1 THDWSEVRL
10 LEEFEHR
17 WPGLGLGDGWVGR
30 REHDRVRPMVE
41 RLGRWLAANPRVVVA
56 AEAPFE
62 VEIGRA
68 RLVGR
73 VDRLERD
80 ERGRLVVV
88 DLKTGRSAVR
98 DDDLAVHPQLAA
110 YQLAVEHGAFDELAA
125 PERRSGGASL
135 VQLGAA
141 KAGAR
146 EQVQPPLAD
155 ADDPGWAGSLLA
167 RTAEGMAGAVFRAE
181 RTTWC
186 GYCPARP
193 SCPAH
198 PEGAQVTP

>member
-1 THDWSEVRL
+1 
-10 LEEFEHR
+10 
-17 WPGLGLGDGWVGR
+17 
-30 REHDRVRPMVE
+30 
-41 RLGRWLAANPRVVVA
+41 
-56 AEAPFE
+56 

-80 ERGRLVVV
+80 EQGRLVVV

-146 EQVQPPLAD
+146 EQVQPPLAE